1 MSDKRTY
8 TNIKDYGNDMSYEN
22 EVKFIRDDRGALDL
36 TKQIEVLKGQKKFLQ
51 ERLRKA
57 GKEINELKNFTNDEI
72 VNNIIKKH
80 IARHKQGMETFGKT
94 IQDNKRPPKEWISE
108 AQQEAMDFIV
118 YLEKLDKTL

>member
-1 MSDKRTY
+1 
-8 TNIKDYGNDMSYEN
+8 
-22 EVKFIRDDRGALDL
+22 
-36 TKQIEVLKGQKKFLQ
+36 GQKKFLQ

-57 GKEINELKNFTNDEI
+57 GEEINQLKNFTNDEI
-72 VNNIIKKH
+72 VNNVIKKH

>member
-8 TNIKDYGNDMSYEN
+8 SSIKDYGNDMSFEN
-22 EVKFIRDDRGALDL
+22 EVKQRYDDRGPNDLD
-36 TKQIEVLKGQKKFLQ
+36 KQIEVLKGQKKFLQ

-57 GKEINELKNFTNDEI
+57 GEEINQLKNFTNDEI
-72 VNNIIKKH
+72 VNNVIKKH